1 MINKK
6 EDIITHEHMNHEMM
20 SMNHDMPKK
29 EIDMHKG
36 HDMSQT
42 KEHEPLEH
50 DDDRHKGHSTA
61 DFKKRFFICLII
73 TIPILILSPTIQ
85 SLLKFSFSFAGDK
98 YILALLATIIAIY
111 GGIPFYIGAYREIKQ
126 KNLGMMVLVS
136 IAVLSG
142 YLYSLGSTFL
152 FTAMDFYWEISTL
165 VVFLL
170 FGHWMEM
177 KAVTGASG
185 ALGELAKLIPKKANI
200 VKGKEILEVSTDELK
215 IGDIVLIKPG
225 EKIPIDG
232 IVIDGET
239 SVNESMITGESKP
252 ISKNINDKVIGG
264 SINFDGSIK
273 VKVSKTGKDTTLN
286 QIVELVKQ
294 AQLSKPRTQRL
305 ADKAANYLTIA
316 AIVIGALAFI
326 YWLFIA
332 NQTLVFALTLT
343 ITVIVIACPHA
354 LGLAIPVVTSIS
366 TTLAAKNG
374 MLIKD
379 MSAIETAE
387 NLDYVAFDKTGTLT
401 KGVFE
406 VTDIIGD
413 KKTLEYAAAVEIN
426 SEHIIGKGI
435 VKKANENKI
444 NISSVKNFKAI
455 PGKGAIGKVN
465 NLDIYVGN
473 LSLIKQF
480 NIKNDLQIP
489 AEELAAQGKTIV
501 YVSDNVKVLGVIAL
515 SDVIREEAKEAIN
528 ELKKI
533 GIKTAMLTG
542 DNKKVAE
549 YVSKELGI
557 DTYFADVLPE
567 DKVNKVKEL
576 QKIGKVA
583 MVGDGVNDAPAL
595 TQADIG
601 IAIGAG
607 TEVAIQ
613 SAQVILVKDNPLEVV
628 KLIKLS
634 IETKKKMRQN
644 LWWAA
649 GYNIVAIPVAAGVLY
664 PIGIMLRPEWGAL
677 IMAASSI
684 IVVWNSL
691 LLKRFK

>member
-1 MINKK
+1 MENHKHMHHK
-6 EDIITHEHMNHEMM
+6 MQSEEHGKHLAEHEHE
-20 SMNHDMPKK
+20 
-29 EIDMHKG
+29 
-36 HDMSQT
+36 
-42 KEHEPLEH
+42 
-50 DDDRHKGHSTA
+50 DDRHKGHSTA
-61 DFKKRFFICLII
+61 DFKKRFFISLII
-73 TIPILILSPTIQ
+73 TIPILLLSPTIQ
-85 SLLKFSFSFAGDK
+85 GLLKFSLTFPGDNLV
-98 YILALLATIIAIY
+98 IAIIASIVVIY
-111 GGIPFYIGAYREIKQ
+111 GGIPFFIGAVREIKR
-126 KNLGMMVLVS
+126 KDFGMMVLVTL
-136 IAVLSG
+136 AVLSG
-142 YLYSLGSTFL
+142 YLYSIGTTFL
-152 FTAMDFYWEISTL
+152 FEAMDFYWEISTL

-185 ALGELAKLIPKKANI
+185 ALGELAKLIPKKANL
-200 VKGKEILEVSTDELK
+200 VKGKEIIEINTDDLK
-215 IGDIVLIKPG
+215 IGYIVLVKPG

-232 IVIDGET
+232 IVIEGET

-252 ISKNINDKVIGG
+252 VSKNKNDKVIGG

-273 VKVSKTGKDTTLN
+273 VKVTKTGKDTTLN

-294 AQLSKPRTQRL
+294 AQLSKPKTQRL
-305 ADKAANYLTIA
+305 ADKAANYLTIS
-316 AIVIGALAFI
+316 AIVIGILAFI
-326 YWLFIA
+326 FWFFIA
-332 NQTLVFALTLT
+332 NQPIVFVITLT
-343 ITVIVIACPHA
+343 ITIIVIACPHA

-374 MLIKD
+374 MIIKD
-379 MSAIETAE
+379 MSAVETAE
-387 NLDYVAFDKTGTLT
+387 NIDYVTFDKTGTLT

-406 VTDIIGD
+406 VTDIVGD
-413 KKTLEYAAAVEIN
+413 KKTLEYASSVELH

-435 VKKANENKI
+435 VRKATERKI
-444 NISSVKNFKAI
+444 KILQVKNFKAI

-473 LSLIKQF
+473 LALIKQF
-480 NIKNDLQIP
+480 NIKNDFKDNYDK
-489 AEELAAQGKTIV
+489 LASQGKTVI
-501 YVSDNVKVLGVIAL
+501 YVADRIKVLGLIAL
-515 SDVIREEAKEAIN
+515 SDVVREEAKEAIKQ
-528 ELKKI
+528 LKEI

-542 DNKKVAE
+542 DNKQAAE
-549 YVSKELGI
+549 YISKELGI
-557 DTYFADVLPE
+557 DTYFAEVLPE

-576 QKIGKVA
+576 QKAGKVA

-607 TEVAIQ
+607 TDVAIQ
-613 SAQVILVKDNPLEVV
+613 SAEVILVKDNPLEVV
-628 KLIKLS
+628 KLIRLS
-634 IETKKKMRQN
+634 RETKKKMRQN

-649 GYNIVAIPVAAGVLY
+649 GYNIIAIPVAAGVLY
-664 PIGIMLRPEWGAL
+664 PVGIILRPEWGAL